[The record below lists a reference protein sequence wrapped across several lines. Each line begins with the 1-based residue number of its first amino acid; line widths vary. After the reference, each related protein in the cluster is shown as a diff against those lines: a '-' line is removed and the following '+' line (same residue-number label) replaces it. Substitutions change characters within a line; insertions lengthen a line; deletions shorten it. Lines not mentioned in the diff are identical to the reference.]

1 MNPAPPLYTRAFW
14 AACLLHFTGA
24 MSHGMF
30 LLFPLYI
37 RALGGD
43 ELTIGLVLGTG
54 LGASVLVRP
63 LVGTLLDRL
72 GRRQVLVWG
81 TLAAA
86 ASFPPFLVLEDVGP
100 GLYLL
105 GAVHLVAA
113 GALFAGYFTYVADL
127 IPPGRRVEGIA
138 IFGVAGMA
146 PNGLGPA
153 LGEWLIAA
161 AGWPAFFWTATGFAL
176 LSLLVVLA
184 LAERRPAPTGAPAGA
199 RTAMHDIA
207 RLLRRGGIGP
217 LLVATVLFGAGINAA
232 FFFVAPYTRALDLPR
247 AAPFFAAY
255 ATTTIALRVFGRQLP
270 DRIGAHPVAV
280 PSFAVFALGLGLLC
294 LLPSP
299 GLLVLA
305 GIACGA
311 GHGSLFPVLNG
322 LVVSRTPMRLHGTVV
337 SLYTGALDGGAV
349 VGTPLCGAVA
359 RAFGYRVMFGLMAAA
374 SLVGL
379 GLVVADR
386 RRERDGR

>member
-1 MNPAPPLYTRAFW
+1 
-14 AACLLHFTGA
+14 

-127 IPPGRRVEGIA
+127 I
-138 IFGVAGMA
+138 
-146 PNGLGPA
+146 
-153 LGEWLIAA
+153 
-161 AGWPAFFWTATGFAL
+161 
-176 LSLLVVLA
+176 
-184 LAERRPAPTGAPAGA
+184 
-199 RTAMHDIA
+199 
-207 RLLRRGGIGP
+207 
-217 LLVATVLFGAGINAA
+217 
-232 FFFVAPYTRALDLPR
+232 
-247 AAPFFAAY
+247 
-255 ATTTIALRVFGRQLP
+255 
-270 DRIGAHPVAV
+270 
-280 PSFAVFALGLGLLC
+280 
-294 LLPSP
+294 
-299 GLLVLA
+299 
-305 GIACGA
+305 
-311 GHGSLFPVLNG
+311 
-322 LVVSRTPMRLHGTVV
+322 
-337 SLYTGALDGGAV
+337 
-349 VGTPLCGAVA
+349 
-359 RAFGYRVMFGLMAAA
+359 
-374 SLVGL
+374 
-379 GLVVADR
+379 
-386 RRERDGR
+386 